1 MKIEAGLLK
10 WQITITKDTTN
21 LTLEILDD
29 ILMLNAQNTP
39 REHLLPMGHH
49 VDIGTVIPTNLVKPV
64 GKLLPLS
71 KQLLEATKTAGHRMA
86 AGVNNLSLRQYEL
99 NKWDMTEIIRHL
111 VNKVDAVTSVVLGF
125 LNKLL
130 TELSCLCFGK
140 LSQNLRVR
148 RRSGSSFLTV

>member
-10 WQITITKDTTN
+10 WQATIIKNTTN

-29 ILMLNAQNTP
+29 ILMLNVQDTP
-39 REHLLPMGHH
+39 REFSLPVSHH
-49 VDIGTVIPTNLVKPV
+49 IDIGTVIPTNLVKPV

-71 KQLLEATKTAGHRMA
+71 KQLLETTKTAGHRMA

-99 NKWDMTEIIRHL
+99 NKGDMTEIIRHL
-111 VNKVDAVTSVVLGF
+111 VNKVDPVTSVMLGF

-130 TELSCLCFGK
+130 T
-140 LSQNLRVR
+140 
-148 RRSGSSFLTV
+148 